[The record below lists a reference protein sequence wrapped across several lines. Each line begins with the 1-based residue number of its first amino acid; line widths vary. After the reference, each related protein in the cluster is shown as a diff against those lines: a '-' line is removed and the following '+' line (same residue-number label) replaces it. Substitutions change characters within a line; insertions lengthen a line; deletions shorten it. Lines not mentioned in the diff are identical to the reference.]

1 MVAED
6 DVKQAE
12 LVRRYLEHEGHSVT
26 VVGDGRAAL
35 EEVRHR
41 EPDLLVLDVM
51 MPRADG
57 LDVVRILRA
66 ESREVPVLMLTA
78 RSTEDDLLLGLD
90 LGADDYMTKP
100 FSPRELMARVRTLL
114 RRNRRSVGPA
124 PGLGSGPAAGSG
136 PAPATGAAPA
146 AVEDEVLSVG
156 TLTVDPARHEVSVG
170 GLPVVCTPGEF
181 RILAAMATE
190 PDRVFTRQRLLEELH
205 GFDKYISDRTVD
217 VHIMHLRKKIER
229 APRRPVRLLTVF
241 GVGYK
246 LTDPAKNVR
255 HASS

>member
-1 MVAED
+1 M
-6 DVKQAE
+6 KQAE
-12 LVRRYLEHEGHSVT
+12 LVRRYLEHEGHTVT
-26 VVGDGRAAL
+26 VVEDGRAAL
-35 EEVRHR
+35 DEVRR
-41 EPDLLVLDVM
+41 GEPDLLVLDVM

-66 ESREVPVLMLTA
+66 ERREVLVLMLTA

-114 RRNRRSVGPA
+114 RRSRRTGGPATGPA
-124 PGLGSGPAAGSG
+124 PN
-136 PAPATGAAPA
+136 A
-146 AVEDEVLSVG
+146 AVEDETLSVG
-156 TLTVDPARHEVSVG
+156 ALRIDPARHEVSVAG
-170 GLPVVCTPGEF
+170 TPVVCTPGEF

-205 GFDKYISDRTVD
+205 GFDKYIGDRTVD
-217 VHIMHLRKKIER
+217 VHIMHLRKKIEH
-229 APRRPVRLLTVF
+229 APRRPARLLTVF

-246 LTDPAKNVR
+246 LTDPAKKAPNAR
-255 HASS
+255 S